1 MHIKR
6 LFLAVLLVFAPLTAL
21 ASSAAVHPVSPEKA
35 LQMLVEGNLRF
46 ALGQSTHPN
55 TSFSRRLLTTTEG
68 QAPFATVIGCSD
80 SRVPVEILFDQGVGD
95 LFVIKV
101 AGNVADTDEIGSAEY
116 GVDHLGTPVL
126 MVLGHTYCGAVTAV
140 TTGAE
145 VHGSIPALVD
155 NIIPAVEKA
164 RHEHPG
170 LEVPELVAKATEANI
185 WQAVE
190 DILTKSHAISERA
203 KDGRVLVVGGMYNI
217 LTGKVEIL
225 GAHPAQT
232 KLLGGVTPPAHAEK
246 HADPAHAEKHAD
258 PAHAEKHAAMH
269 SDAGKDAHAEK
280 TAETEHAPAAVG
292 EAGKHEAPQAA
303 HKEEAP
309 SAGGFGFFSFIIF
322 ILLLIGAVFV
332 LDKKVL
338 NPDQD

>member
-1 MHIKR
+1 MYIKR
-6 LFLAVLLVFAPLTAL
+6 LVLVFLLVLAPLAAM
-21 ASSAAVHPVSPEKA
+21 ASAPGVHPVSPEKG
-35 LQMLVEGNLRF
+35 LKMLTEGNLRF
-46 ALGQSTHPN
+46 GLGQSTHPN

-68 QAPFATVIGCSD
+68 QAPFATVIACSD

-155 NIIPAVEKA
+155 NIVPAVEKA
-164 RHEHPG
+164 RHEHPDADT
-170 LEVPELVAKATEANI
+170 PELIVKAIEANI

-190 DILTKSHAISERA
+190 DLLGKSHAIADRA
-203 KDGRVLVVGGMYNI
+203 KDGRVVVVGAVYDI
-217 LTGKVEIL
+217 LTGKVNIL
-225 GAHPAQT
+225 GAHPRQT
-232 KLLGGVTPPAHAEK
+232 ELLGGVTPPAHADAAM
-246 HADPAHAEKHAD
+246 HAEPAKDVATHAEPEPAHTEPAHAEPAD
-258 PAHAEKHAAMH
+258 
-269 SDAGKDAHAEK
+269 
-280 TAETEHAPAAVG
+280 
-292 EAGKHEAPQAA
+292 AA
-303 HKEEAP
+303 HTEPAVEKAKAEGHDETAEAP
-309 SAGGFGFFSFIIF
+309 SSGGFGFFSFIVF
-322 ILLLIGAVFV
+322 VLLLIGAVFV
-332 LDKKVL
+332 LDKKIL